1 MAKDMTYRLM
11 VGSEQVNALTEEQTA
26 ILSDRLSTVVT
37 QYFKSHPN
45 ELEDFFKR
53 YGGKNDR

>member
-11 VGSEQVNALTEEQTA
+11 VGSNQVTALTEEQRA

-37 QYFKSHPN
+37 QYLKSHPN
-45 ELEDFFKR
+45 ELEDFWKK
-53 YGGKNDR
+53 YGGEK

>member
-11 VGSEQVNALTEEQTA
+11 VGSDQVTVLTEEQRA

-37 QYFKSHPN
+37 QYLKSHPN
-45 ELEDFFKR
+45 ELEDFWKK
-53 YGGKNDR
+53 YGGKK